1 MISVWQRGEGAD
13 CHLLVAT
20 EEALVRCDL
29 DPPHSLVV
37 LFKFSLKV
45 LATHVSSDRLI
56 TLQQQHS
63 CDDSTLKIETLDL
76 ATLTTSS
83 VASMPLFSPAPTWLL
98 VTSRNSLGPDIRKL
112 LSRSTDDAVY
122 CYGGHG
128 SPTMAFTASDQGV
141 QIDMSLQSKC
151 QFIQK
156 YVKKQQTDTNVTSF
170 IELAAAL
177 APRRFHNTD
186 DREISVHRGLWDA
199 IELEGKT
206 FILTY
211 CGDLWEGDVRLL
223 KNVTGL
229 ENVGGVLIA
238 RTLDGAIYRFSPG
251 ISRNSSSI
259 LEGLPRFK
267 KKESIIKEVASAAL
281 ELTRIG
287 EDEERRR
294 EETDQM
300 RLATLML
307 ENKLVLE
314 QKVEV
319 SFGWGQ
325 GRSLHVELVNI
336 SGHELKGVQWRLHLE
351 VLQTLDSILPILFL
365 NCNIFLPRYAPEKA
379 RLGL

>member
-1 MISVWQRGEGAD
+1 
-13 CHLLVAT
+13 
-20 EEALVRCDL
+20 
-29 DPPHSLVV
+29 
-37 LFKFSLKV
+37 
-45 LATHVSSDRLI
+45 
-56 TLQQQHS
+56 
-63 CDDSTLKIETLDL
+63 
-76 ATLTTSS
+76 
-83 VASMPLFSPAPTWLL
+83 
-98 VTSRNSLGPDIRKL
+98 
-112 LSRSTDDAVY
+112 
-122 CYGGHG
+122 
-128 SPTMAFTASDQGV
+128 MAFTASDQGV

-206 FILTY
+206 FFLTY

-365 NCNIFLPRYAPEKA
+365 NCNIFLPRYAPEKV